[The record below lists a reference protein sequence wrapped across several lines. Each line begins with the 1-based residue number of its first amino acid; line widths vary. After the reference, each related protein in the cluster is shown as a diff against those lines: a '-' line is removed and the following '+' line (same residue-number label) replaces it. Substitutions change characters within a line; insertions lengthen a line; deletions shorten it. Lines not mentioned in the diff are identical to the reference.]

1 MIKAIVFDCFGVLTT
16 DGWLPFKTKY
26 FARDRQLLQQATD
39 LNKQADSGLIDYDDF
54 TRGVAQ
60 LAGVSPAEASQ
71 QIMGTHVANQ
81 TLFDYIAGLKA
92 GYKVGILSNAAGDWL
107 PEMFSPWQLGLF
119 DAVALSCETGFIK
132 PQSRA
137 YETIAERLGVSVTEC
152 VLIDD
157 QERYCSGAREI
168 GMPAVVYRD
177 IEQLKADLGILLAS
191 SAR

>member
-16 DGWLPFKTKY
+16 DGWLPFKAKY
-26 FARDRQLLQQATD
+26 FAQDPQLLQLATD
-39 LNKQADSGLIDYDDF
+39 LNKQADSGLIDYADF
-54 TRGVAQ
+54 MRSVAG
-60 LAGVSPAEASQ
+60 LAGVPPAEASR

-81 TLFDYIAGLKA
+81 LLFDYIANLKS
-92 GYKVGILSNAAGDWL
+92 GYRIGILSNAAGNWL
-107 PEMFSPWQLGLF
+107 SEMFSPRQLGLF

-132 PQSRA
+132 PQSGA

-157 QERYCSGAREI
+157 QARYCSGAREI

-177 IEQLKADLGILLAS
+177 TGQLKTDLGKLLVY
-191 SAR
+191 SA